1 MFCPHC
7 GKEVNDDQVFCHHCG
22 GKIAAET
29 SASYQRTGTPWEG
42 RTTRGFTGGII
53 ATLKESLFR
62 PSSFFRKMPVTGGLT
77 GPMLYAMIVTMTGI
91 MASYGWQILV
101 PDAFHRYLPHDWK
114 GAAGI
119 DVVSGIGLAVLA
131 MIMPFLI
138 ILILFLWSGILHL
151 LLQLVKGAGN
161 GFEATFRAAAYSYGA
176 NVFLVVPFCGGVI
189 ASLWGLV
196 MIIIGLKEA
205 QGTTGGK
212 AAFAVVFPLILCCA
226 FAVFVVLMV
235 FGTIAASLG
244 TISHQPWK

>member
-7 GKEVNDDQVFCHHCG
+7 GKEVSDDQAFCQHCG
-22 GKIAAET
+22 GKIAAEP
-29 SASYQRTGTPWEG
+29 SASYQRTRTPWED
-42 RTTRGFTGGII
+42 RATRGIVSGVMV
-53 ATLKESLFR
+53 TLKESLFN
-62 PSSFFRKMPVTGGLT
+62 PTAFFHKMSVTGGLT

-91 MASYGWQILV
+91 MVSYCWQILF
-101 PDAFHRYLPHDWK
+101 PDALHRYLPHDLK

-119 DVVSGIGLAVLA
+119 DVFNGIGLAVLA
-131 MIMPFLI
+131 IFMPFLI
-138 ILILFLWSGILHL
+138 ILMLFLWSGILHL

-176 NVFLVVPFCGGVI
+176 NAFLVVPFCGGVI

-212 AAFAVVFPLILCCA
+212 AAFAVFFPLILCCA
-226 FAVFVVLMV
+226 FTVLFVLVM

-244 TISHQPWK
+244 TISH